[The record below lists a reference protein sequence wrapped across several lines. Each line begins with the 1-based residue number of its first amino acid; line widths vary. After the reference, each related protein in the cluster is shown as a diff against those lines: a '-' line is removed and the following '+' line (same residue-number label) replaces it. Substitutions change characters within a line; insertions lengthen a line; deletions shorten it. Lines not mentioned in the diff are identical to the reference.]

1 MTAFEPEFPVGE
13 HVLPAMV
20 SHEGEEVLY
29 LLDGKLEFLIGN
41 DIVLME
47 RGDCIHF
54 KCERPH
60 MGRNIGSKIA
70 RLLMVVS
77 SGTPIKRRFTGT
89 GKDS

>member
-54 KCERPH
+54 KSE
-60 MGRNIGSKIA
+60 
-70 RLLMVVS
+70 
-77 SGTPIKRRFTGT
+77 
-89 GKDS
+89 